1 MTIFFVHFEREW
13 GGVLITFPSKAA
25 TVKNGTT
32 YFWKSCHKKSVLSK
46 TYRVKLIDVDVVGEE
61 AAEEVL
67 VFVAVAESATKVTGV
82 VGKMAILKVQSRYI
96 NMG

>member
-1 MTIFFVHFEREW
+1 MTTFYVHFEREW

-32 YFWKSCHKKSVLSK
+32 YFWKSRHKKSVLLK
-46 TYRVKLIDVDVVGEE
+46 TYWMKLVDVDVVGEE

-67 VFVAVAESATKVTGV
+67 VLVAVAESAT
-82 VGKMAILKVQSRYI
+82 
-96 NMG
+96 